1 MGRSTGYAYSKD
13 GSTQQT
19 VTTGYGSDGRINSA
33 GFLHGGVE
41 RQYSYA
47 YLPGTNLLQQ
57 LTLPS
62 NMTLTQSYEPQ
73 RDLLTGMC
81 YKRSATTVAQR
92 TYTYDTLGCPM
103 SRSTSNDGSTVND
116 SFGYNS
122 RSELKTATV
131 NNEAYA
137 YDYDNIGNRET
148 AQESAESATTYESN
162 QLNQYTAIGDFA
174 P

>member
-1 MGRSTGYAYSKD
+1 MNHSLKNAPLKATDTYN
-13 GSTQQT
+13 
-19 VTTGYGSDGRINSA
+19 V
-33 GFLHGGVE
+33 
-41 RQYSYA
+41 
-47 YLPGTNLLQQ
+47 

-73 RDLLTGMC
+73 RDLLTSMLN
-81 YKRSATTVAQR
+81 KRGSTAVAQR

-103 SRSTSNDGSTVND
+103 SRSTSKDGSTVND

-122 RSELKTATV
+122 RSELNPATV

-148 AQESAESATTYESN
+148 AQEAAESATSYESN